1 MSDIRK
7 WLKIM
12 ESVPA
17 VFPDQPEKQVMFKK
31 DATVMVDPK
40 FGGGTGRFMHS
51 TPNGAMIDIK
61 GIARELSADGFS
73 APERD
78 YEDPYQKGNDWFHM
92 SQEPDSIGTQ
102 RDKPEF
108 RPGDMVKI
116 ADVYGAVIGPG
127 FGVFVGYGTTGQD
140 CIVSFDNKEIIV
152 PVANVAAVLEQ
163 DAKDNFGEMDNDG
176 NLSPMS
182 LGSDNVKIEQPQNV
196 GMQSREPAMDQR
208 DEFSKWIGAV
218 EEALNTESV
227 QEIAE
232 VVPSHVCGCGSWDCP
247 ECFPENNPQMAEPEM
262 DMMGGAPE
270 ACPTCGHEMGHEE
283 HGCGQPG
290 ELEIE
295 LPLMG
300 AVDEDDDAI
309 ADFYAKGGKP
319 TTGKYHGPRKSEVTF
334 PGSAH
339 IGGSGDKMTSSRT
352 GHAANTQGLPVV
364 GMKKKAV
371 DEEDQEFTEK
381 PKSGKGVKIGH
392 LVIRSDMKSKSSGQN
407 SPMTYGDDNL
417 DEDDGWY
424 DPSQD
429 DLSTPDMDDEVARG
443 EYNKEMA
450 HPSMNGDDA
459 LALADQIQYMQ
470 DLGLSKSS
478 KMYHPNELMSM
489 DPTQLTK
496 VHGEVMG
503 TVSEESK
510 PTKTKQDVGFD
521 FDDMDILG
529 NKNLPA
535 VVDEPESEPDASAG
549 SMSLPKASAA
559 STAKKT
565 AGIGN
570 SASMRD
576 MMNMINPEA
585 GAGEPDLEPEVPGTE
600 VALVTGADV
609 PAVVSNAMQAAGVQ
623 SPEWHDVSHL
633 PGFMQKNIRGMGR
646 QVFSMFTRTPLEQIQ
661 TIANVDGKG
670 PNTDAELRA
679 VGSWLQQNA
688 EDLGKVDLSHGMA
701 IPGYKP
707 DVKEFRANGVR
718 FHVVRDPVGQYI
730 YAYPDQDAVT
740 PGAPSIPNQGGG
752 VPRLTEAQTFLKATL
767 FEKIKFGAELDEA
780 FIEESSLSKLIGKK
794 TGGQNLVRWLHKR
807 HRLDNDAD
815 LQPLKVTNADI
826 HRPLWTEFKK
836 NGDNFVVVSA
846 ANGVAAIKP
855 YTKYIQDRTAE
866 FAKKGKTY
874 NPAGDNT
881 IPYQIIAFTDD
892 GTQIDPELLKPEEK
906 DPEKS
911 GRFGD
916 PTVSKARMGKIANKD
931 IQNSDNAFDLLAAQ
945 IGRLQTIWV
954 TGVEDRPDDEEIGSI
969 NRKGWRKGA
978 VPHDKMNKRADM
990 KKTPEMDER
999 TALDT
1004 IFKRVRPVLK
1014 KLGNQAVLQIN
1025 NRVKRYIDGGNFEG
1039 AKDLS
1044 EKAIKLKNFLATID
1058 TSGDVAMAGPLFQQ
1072 LRKALADAAKSYV
1085 GSDEYKAFIQDIANG
1100 NSAALGP
1107 VLDSLRD
1114 NLVQLA

>member
-17 VFPDQPEKQVMFKK
+17 VFSNQPEKQVMFKK
-31 DATVMVDPK
+31 HATVMIDPK

-51 TPNGAMIDIK
+51 TPNGAIIDIK
-61 GIARELSADGFS
+61 GINRELSADGFS

-92 SQEPDSIGTQ
+92 SQEADSIGTQ

-108 RPGDMVKI
+108 RPGDMVKV

-127 FGVFVGYGTTGQD
+127 FGVFIGYGTTGQD
-140 CIVSFDNKEIIV
+140 CIISFDNKQIVV
-152 PVANVAAVLEQ
+152 PVANVATVLEQ

-182 LGSDNVKIEQPQNV
+182 LGSDNVKLEQPQNV

-232 VVPSHVCGCGSWDCP
+232 VMPGHVCGCGSWDCS
-247 ECFPENNPQMAEPEM
+247 ECFPENNPEM
-262 DMMGGAPE
+262 SMSDGE
-270 ACPTCGHEMGHEE
+270 SKVCPMCGHHDKNEM
-283 HGCGQPG
+283 HGCEEVPG
-290 ELEIE
+290 EIE
-295 LPLMG
+295 VEMPLLG
-300 AVDEDDDAI
+300 E
-309 ADFYAKGGKP
+309 
-319 TTGKYHGPRKSEVTF
+319 
-334 PGSAH
+334 
-339 IGGSGDKMTSSRT
+339 
-352 GHAANTQGLPVV
+352 
-364 GMKKKAV
+364 V
-371 DEEDQEFTEK
+371 DEEEEHFSEK
-381 PKSGKGVKIGH
+381 PRSGKGVKLGNIVQSTRVVPTG
-392 LVIRSDMKSKSSGQN
+392 GQN
-407 SPMTYGDDNL
+407 SPMTYGDENL
-417 DEDDGWY
+417 DEEGWY
-424 DPSQD
+424 DPSHD
-429 DLSTPDMDDEVARG
+429 DLSTEEPDIDDEVARG
-443 EYNKEMA
+443 EFNKEMS

-459 LALADQIQYMQ
+459 LALVDQIEYMQ

-478 KMYHPNELMSM
+478 KMYHANELMSM

-496 VHGEVMG
+496 IHDEVMG
-503 TVSEESK
+503 KVSEETKS
-510 PTKTKQDVGFD
+510 TKTKHDVGFD

-529 NKNLPA
+529 NKNAPT
-535 VVDEPESEPDASAG
+535 VIDEPEDNPEVPG
-549 SMSLPKASAA
+549 SMSLPKSSAA
-559 STAKKT
+559 NTRQKT
-565 AGIGN
+565 SGIGD
-570 SASMRD
+570 SPSMRD
-576 MMNMINPEA
+576 LMNRINPEA
-585 GAGEPDLEPEVPGTE
+585 GTGEPELEPEIPGSE
-600 VALVTGADV
+600 VAHVTGADV
-609 PAVVSNAMQAAGVQ
+609 PAVISKAMQATGVQ
-623 SPEWHDVSHL
+623 SPEWHDVENL

-646 QVFSMFTRTPLEQIQ
+646 QVFGMFTRTPLEQIQ

-670 PNTDAELRA
+670 PNTDAEMRA
-679 VGSWLQQNA
+679 VGSWLLNNA
-688 EDLGKVDLSHGMA
+688 EDLGKVDLSFGMA

-707 DVKEFRANGVR
+707 DIREFRADGVR

-740 PGAPSIPNQGGG
+740 PGAPSIPYMNNDF
-752 VPRLTEAQTFLKATL
+752 PRLTEAQNFLKATL

-780 FIEESSLSKLIGKK
+780 FIKESSLSKLIGKK
-794 TGGQNLVRWLHKR
+794 PGGQHLVRWLHKR

-815 LQPLKVTNADI
+815 LQPLKITNADI

-836 NGDNFVVVSA
+836 NGDNFVIVSA
-846 ANGVAAIKP
+846 SNGVAAIKP
-855 YTKYIQDRTAE
+855 YTKYINDRKEE
-866 FAKKGKTY
+866 FDMKGKEY
-874 NPAGDNT
+874 NPARDNT

-892 GTQIDPELLKPEEK
+892 GQQIDPELLKPEEK
-906 DPEKS
+906 NPEKS
-911 GRFGD
+911 DRFGD

-954 TGVEDRPDDEEIGSI
+954 TGVQDRPDDEESDSI
-969 NRKGWRKGA
+969 NRKGWRYGA
-978 VPHDKMNKRADM
+978 VPRDKINKRADM
-990 KKTPEMDER
+990 KKTPEMFEQK
-999 TALDT
+999 AISI
-1004 IFKRVRPVLK
+1004 IFKKVRPVLK

-1025 NRVKRYIDGGNFEG
+1025 NRIKRYIDGGNFEG

-1058 TSGDVAMAGPLFQQ
+1058 TSGDVNMSGTFYYQ
-1072 LRKALADAAKSYV
+1072 LRTALADASHSHQ
-1085 GSDEYKAFIQDIANG
+1085 GSDEYKAFITDVANG

>member
-1 MSDIRK
+1 
-7 WLKIM
+7 M

-17 VFPDQPEKQVMFKK
+17 VFSDQPKKQVMFKK
-31 DATVMVDPK
+31 HATVMIDPK

-51 TPNGAMIDIK
+51 TPNGAIIDIK
-61 GIARELSADGFS
+61 GIKRELSADGFS

-108 RPGDMVKI
+108 RPGDMVKV

-127 FGVFVGYGTTGQD
+127 FGVFIGYGTTGQD
-140 CIVSFDNKEIIV
+140 CIISFDNKQIVV
-152 PVANVAAVLEQ
+152 PVANVATVLEQ
-163 DAKDNFGEMDNDG
+163 DAKDSFGEMDNDG

-196 GMQSREPAMDQR
+196 GMQSREPEMDQR
-208 DEFSKWIGAV
+208 DEFSKWISAV

-232 VVPSHVCGCGSWDCP
+232 VMPNHVCGCGSWDCP
-247 ECFPENNPQMAEPEM
+247 KCFPENNSEI
-262 DMMGGAPE
+262 DIIGGE
-270 ACPTCGHEMGHEE
+270 SEVCPMCGHHDKNEM
-283 HGCGQPG
+283 HGCEEIPG
-290 ELEIE
+290 EMEIE
-295 LPLMG
+295 MPL
-300 AVDEDDDAI
+300 
-309 ADFYAKGGKP
+309 
-319 TTGKYHGPRKSEVTF
+319 
-334 PGSAH
+334 
-339 IGGSGDKMTSSRT
+339 IGE
-352 GHAANTQGLPVV
+352 
-364 GMKKKAV
+364 V
-371 DEEDQEFTEK
+371 DEEEEHFSEK
-381 PKSGKGVKIGH
+381 PRSGKGVKLGNIVQSTKVVPTGG
-392 LVIRSDMKSKSSGQN
+392 KN
-407 SPMTYGDDNL
+407 SPLTYGEKNL
-417 DEDDGWY
+417 DEEGWY
-424 DPSQD
+424 DPSND
-429 DLSTPDMDDEVARG
+429 DLSTAEPDMDDEVARG
-443 EYNKEMA
+443 EYNKEMS

-459 LALADQIQYMQ
+459 LALVDQIEYMQ

-478 KMYHPNELMSM
+478 KVYHANELMNM

-496 VHGEVMG
+496 IHDEVMG
-503 TVSEESK
+503 KVSEETKS
-510 PTKTKQDVGFD
+510 TKTKHNIGFD

-535 VVDEPESEPDASAG
+535 VVDEPEVGPNSTAG
-549 SMSLPKASAA
+549 SMSLPKSSAA
-559 STAKKT
+559 NTRQKT
-565 AGIGN
+565 AGIGK
-570 SASMRD
+570 SPSMRD
-576 MMNMINPEA
+576 LINRINPEA
-585 GAGEPDLEPEVPGTE
+585 GAGEPELEPELEPEMPGTE
-600 VALVTGADV
+600 IALVTGSEV
-609 PAVVSNAMQAAGVQ
+609 PAVISNAMQASGIQ
-623 SPEWHDVSHL
+623 SPEWHNIENL
-633 PGFMQKNIRGMGR
+633 PGFMQRNIRGMGR

-661 TIANVDGKG
+661 TIANVDGRG
-670 PNTDAELRA
+670 PNTDAEMRA
-679 VGSWLQQNA
+679 VGAWLKNNA

-707 DVKEFRANGVR
+707 DVKEYTANGIR

-730 YAYPDQDAVT
+730 YAYPDQDARSPEDELDDEIPAI
-740 PGAPSIPNQGGG
+740 PGVHGG
-752 VPRLTEAQTFLKATL
+752 VPRLAESQIFLKATL
-767 FEKIKFGAELDEA
+767 FEKIKFGEEIRQIFESLDESY
-780 FIEESSLSKLIGKK
+780 IEESSLSKLIGKK
-794 TGGQNLVRWLHKR
+794 AGGQHLVRWLHKR

-815 LQPLKVTNADI
+815 LQPLKITNADI

-836 NGDNFVVVSA
+836 NGDNFVIVSA
-846 ANGVAAIKP
+846 SNGVAAIKP
-855 YTKYIQDRTAE
+855 YTKYIADRKAE
-866 FAKKGKTY
+866 FAKKGKEY

-892 GTQIDPELLKPEEK
+892 GQQIDPELLKPEEK

-954 TGVEDRPDDEEIGSI
+954 TGVEDRPDDEESDSI
-969 NRKGWRKGA
+969 NRKGWRFGA
-978 VPHDKMNKRADM
+978 VPRDKMNKRADM
-990 KKTPEMDER
+990 KKTPEMDEQ
-999 TALDT
+999 TAIST
-1004 IFKRVRPVLK
+1004 IFKKVRPVLK

-1058 TSGDVAMAGPLFQQ
+1058 TSGDVKMAGPFYQQ
-1072 LRKALADAAKSYV
+1072 LRKALADASKSYI
-1085 GSDEYKAFIQDIANG
+1085 GSDEYKAFINDIATG